1 MKSTNVYGTSTVY
14 TNTILVST
22 TPTIALTSAT
32 VCSGVPTTISASGA
46 TTYSWSNGGGTSSSI
61 SVSPTVTTV
70 YTCTGYV
77 GACTVVKTTT
87 VTVGSTPAVP
97 TISQSGSVL
106 TSSSAS
112 GNQWYLN
119 GSPIAGATGQTYTVT
134 STGYYSVWITSPFG
148 CQSSSS
154 VLSVILSGLNELHIF
169 NAIILG
175 PNPAKNQITLTI
187 PSELV
192 NEIAEIKVVDVSGKV
207 VIEKQLSLNAI
218 TEKINIENLAKGIYV
233 MELKTNTID
242 KKFKFVKE

>member
-1 MKSTNVYGTSTVY
+1 
-14 TNTILVST
+14 
-22 TPTIALTSAT
+22 
-32 VCSGVPTTISASGA
+32 
-46 TTYSWSNGGGTSSSI
+46 
-61 SVSPTVTTV
+61 
-70 YTCTGYV
+70 
-77 GACTVVKTTT
+77 

-97 TISQSGSVL
+97 TISQSGLVL

-134 STGYYSVWITSPFG
+134 TTGYYSVWITSPFG
-148 CQSSSS
+148 CQSSSAVS
-154 VLSVILSGLNELHIF
+154 SVILSGINELHIF

-187 PSELV
+187 PSELLNAV
-192 NEIAEIKVVDVSGKV
+192 AEIKVVDVSGKV
-207 VIEKQLSLNAI
+207 AIEKQLLLNAM

-233 MELKTNTID
+233 LELKTNTID